1 MLFSHFL
8 IVVIIASC
16 SRFST
21 PEHRPS
27 RQKIEQKNPGSHTV
41 ALLIRDDQGWIAMH
55 GIAIGVAGRQ
65 RVGIIRGRMVRPE
78 PRGESEADLLN
89 QAKIR
94 DVRRRNELVAT
105 LVGRLRR
112 VVAPVEVELFAVLTE
127 EGVDRIDI
135 R

>member
-1 MLFSHFL
+1 
-8 IVVIIASC
+8 
-16 SRFST
+16 
-21 PEHRPS
+21 
-27 RQKIEQKNPGSHTV
+27 
-41 ALLIRDDQGWIAMH
+41 MH

-112 VVAPVEVELFAVLTE
+112 VVAPVEV
-127 EGVDRIDI
+127 
-135 R
+135 